1 MKKILLKSIVISTL
15 LFYSSNLKAA
25 NIHNAEDFSNWLCN
39 GEVNCVSYDDNLIK
53 LQKNISLSYNDNN
66 VANIMN
72 NITLDLNGYT
82 IENIS
87 DNLTNSYFINIDTE
101 KFTIEDSSDSKN
113 GKITTNMRG
122 IANVQSGALYINGGT
137 FNAIRESAYAFGI
150 ANGKLYFNN
159 GTINSNNVG
168 IHMFGSNSY
177 LEMNNGKIYAD
188 SSGIYTTGCM
198 LDNFCNNNENI
209 SININNGVIS
219 NKSNSILLSADIG
232 NVFLNISGGFFEGK
246 LSIWDMNDSINAQL
260 SGGEFHSDDGG
271 AIEIYNEEKIIEKS
285 KLLNMIADGFIIS
298 PSNISNGY
306 KIIDDVEVYSIST
319 DNSVK
324 IIKNDNASLDNNKN
338 TEDDVNFDDE
348 IKNPK
353 TNDLTLLILL
363 ISIVFGCIITLLVEN
378 KYEKKY

>member
-1 MKKILLKSIVISTL
+1 M
-15 LFYSSNLKAA
+15 
-25 NIHNAEDFSNWLCN
+25 
-39 GEVNCVSYDDNLIK
+39 
-53 LQKNISLSYNDNN
+53 
-66 VANIMN
+66 
-72 NITLDLNGYT
+72 
-82 IENIS
+82 
-87 DNLTNSYFINIDTE
+87 
-101 KFTIEDSSDSKN
+101 
-113 GKITTNMRG
+113 
-122 IANVQSGALYINGGT
+122 
-137 FNAIRESAYAFGI
+137 
-150 ANGKLYFNN
+150 
-159 GTINSNNVG
+159 
-168 IHMFGSNSY
+168 
-177 LEMNNGKIYAD
+177 
-188 SSGIYTTGCM
+188 
-198 LDNFCNNNENI
+198 
-209 SININNGVIS
+209 
-219 NKSNSILLSADIG
+219 
-232 NVFLNISGGFFEGK
+232 NISGGLFEGK

-260 SGGEFHSDDGG
+260 SGGEFHSADGG

-348 IKNPK
+348 IENPK